1 MAPKVMF
8 SCTFCNKS
16 YNIKG
21 SLANH
26 MRQKHK
32 IQQSAR
38 AMESLN
44 MAKVRK
50 ELSKEMEVLQKVAE
64 NLDMEEQL
72 DVDEEIMVAAAE
84 ELGPASLTEL
94 REVSD
99 EVVPEVVAE
108 EPKRKVVPPPQWMA
122 KTWSG
127 LGNLLEYA
135 TNEMPGVNGKV
146 NEKLR
151 AHASM

>member
-1 MAPKVMF
+1 MAPKVTF

-72 DVDEEIMVAAAE
+72 DVNEEIMVAAAE
-84 ELGPASLTEL
+84 
-94 REVSD
+94 
-99 EVVPEVVAE
+99 
-108 EPKRKVVPPPQWMA
+108 
-122 KTWSG
+122 
-127 LGNLLEYA
+127 
-135 TNEMPGVNGKV
+135 
-146 NEKLR
+146 
-151 AHASM
+151 

>member
-1 MAPKVMF
+1 MF

-38 AMESLN
+38 ALENLN

-72 DVDEEIMVAAAE
+72 DVNEEIMVAAAE
-84 ELGPASLTEL
+84 
-94 REVSD
+94 
-99 EVVPEVVAE
+99 
-108 EPKRKVVPPPQWMA
+108 
-122 KTWSG
+122 
-127 LGNLLEYA
+127 
-135 TNEMPGVNGKV
+135 
-146 NEKLR
+146 
-151 AHASM
+151 

>member
-38 AMESLN
+38 AKESLN

-50 ELSKEMEVLQKVAE
+50 ELSKEIFFLAIPKSCISVLRL
-64 NLDMEEQL
+64 LDTIEY
-72 DVDEEIMVAAAE
+72 
-84 ELGPASLTEL
+84 G
-94 REVSD
+94 
-99 EVVPEVVAE
+99 VPIIGI
-108 EPKRKVVPPPQWMA
+108 
-122 KTWSG
+122 T
-127 LGNLLEYA
+127 LYF
-135 TNEMPGVNGKV
+135 
-146 NEKLR
+146 
-151 AHASM
+151 